1 MLLVSRY
8 SQFVVPK
15 KFEKNE
21 KIPYK
26 EVVHLLQYVY
36 NKETNELVKD
46 KLLFF
51 RFEWTFINSLAK
63 EEGLPKNE
71 DYSSWDIKSVLT
83 NTTGFSY
90 SSVRSSALNK
100 KIIKLKSVSQ
110 MSRYGDEG
118 KQSTQNNDMKQTIYR
133 EPSLK
138 LIESMI

>member
-1 MLLVSRY
+1 M
-8 SQFVVPK
+8 
-15 KFEKNE
+15 
-21 KIPYK
+21 
-26 EVVHLLQYVY
+26 
-36 NKETNELVKD
+36 
-46 KLLFF
+46 LLFF
-51 RFEWTFINSLAK
+51 RFEWTFINSLAN

-71 DYSSWDIKSVLT
+71 EYSSWDIKSVLT

-100 KIIKLKSVSQ
+100 KIIKMKSVSQ

-138 LIESMI
+138 LVESMI